1 MRTLE
6 PKDICGYLPY
16 GLKICIWDEERKR
29 SDGIFKVGGI
39 YNGIYLDDTYDIS
52 DSELCSISYDL
63 YMPVLR
69 PLSDLDKTITHNG
82 REIVPIV
89 ELAALAQKAE
99 GWKYDKE
106 YECAVSESRD
116 FWFCYDTLCCGFR
129 LQTGY
134 GDNVMI
140 DNCIALY
147 DYLNELKIDY
157 RGLIDDGLA
166 VSVYDLENNPY
177 K

>member
-6 PKDICGYLPY
+6 LKDFCGYMPHELFFVWS
-16 GLKICIWDEERKR
+16 LNNDEKVEIRHFEKIMPPPSLVK
-29 SDGIFKVGGI
+29 
-39 YNGIYLDDTYDIS
+39 
-52 DSELCSISYDL
+52 
-63 YMPVLR
+63 PVLR

-82 REIVPIV
+82 KKIVPIV
-89 ELAALAQKAE
+89 ELAALAHNAE
-99 GWKYDKE
+99 GWKYDEE
-106 YECAVSESRD
+106 YEYAVSESRD
-116 FWFCYDTLCCGFR
+116 FWFCYDTLCCGIR